1 MNNVDKP
8 VEGGQED
15 SMAEGA
21 GQEDSMDVGAG
32 QEDSMDVVAGHDDNP
47 NPNNSKNLTKWV
59 DIKSFK
65 SVNI

>member
-47 NPNNSKNLTKWV
+47 NPNNSKNLTK
-59 DIKSFK
+59 
-65 SVNI
+65 